1 VINRRQDYIVWMIE
15 QTVQAMAE
23 AARLVKAGNFDLALI
38 AIRRASD
45 LVLPAPMRALLDRL
59 EPGSAVGVLGPAE
72 LDRVRLYAALLGEEG
87 AVHELRGE
95 AAEAQRCYARCLELY
110 DAVEAAGA
118 EVMEADRERIADL
131 RGKPAGA

>member
-23 AARLVKAGNFDLALI
+23 AARLMKAGKFDLALI

-45 LVLPAPMRALLDRL
+45 LVVPPPMRALFDRL
-59 EPGSAVGVLGPAE
+59 EPASAVSVLGPAE

-87 AVHELRGE
+87 AVHELRGH
-95 AAEAQRCYARCLELY
+95 AAEARLCYTRSLELY
-110 DAVEAAGA
+110 EAAKGAGA
-118 EVMEADRERIADL
+118 ELLEADRERISDL
-131 RGKPAGA
+131 RSKLAEA